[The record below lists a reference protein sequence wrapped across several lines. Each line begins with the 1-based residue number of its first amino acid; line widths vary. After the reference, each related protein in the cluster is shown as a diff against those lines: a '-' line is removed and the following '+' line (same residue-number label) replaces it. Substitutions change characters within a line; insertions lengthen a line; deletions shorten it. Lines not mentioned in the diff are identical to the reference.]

1 MYNQFGS
8 QFTPQ
13 FMQQPQPFQPWGQNA
28 QRQEIIKV
36 NGENGARAYQ
46 MAPNSSALLLDESA
60 PLVWLI
66 QTDGAGYKTATP
78 YTIAPYQAQP
88 APNYNSLDYRIKRLE
103 DMLDGKKPDAGN
115 TRRGKQA
122 TVDAA
127 E

>member
-1 MYNQFGS
+1 MFNQFN
-8 QFTPQ
+8 PQ
-13 FMQQPQPFQPWGQNA
+13 FMPQTQTFQPWGQSL

-36 NGENGARAYQ
+36 NGENGARAFQ

-66 QTDGAGYKTATP
+66 QTDGAGYKTTTP

-88 APNYNSLDYRIKRLE
+88 EPDYRSLEDRIKRLE
-103 DMLDGKKPDAGN
+103 ELMHGQKSDAGN
-115 TRRGKQA
+115 AGRRKQA
-122 TVDAA
+122 AVDAA

>member
-1 MYNQFGS
+1 MFKQFN
-8 QFTPQ
+8 PQ
-13 FMQQPQPFQPWGQNA
+13 FQPFMPQQSSYQFWGQNP
-28 QRQEIIKV
+28 QRQEIVKV

-60 PLVWLI
+60 PLVWLV

-88 APNYNSLDYRIKRLE
+88 APDYNSLDERIRRLE
-103 DMLDGKKPDAGN
+103 DMLNGQKPDAGN
-115 TRRGKQA
+115 VKRSKQTTGNA
-122 TVDAA
+122 G